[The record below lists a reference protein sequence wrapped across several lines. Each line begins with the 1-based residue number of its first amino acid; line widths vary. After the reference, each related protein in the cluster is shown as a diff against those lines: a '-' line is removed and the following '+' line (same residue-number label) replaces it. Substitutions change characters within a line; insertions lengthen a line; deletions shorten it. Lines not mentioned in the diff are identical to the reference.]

1 VGRNNRSNRPQR
13 KRTRSKRARRATGS
27 GWLAVGPPDEAVLN
41 ANACPVDTACVGCG
55 AHQGLHAVVAV
66 FGDAATDDT
75 ACATVCPTCDGRSLL
90 SMLGAAG
97 LRRAIAA
104 HVTHTLG
111 EGSDRG

>member
-1 VGRNNRSNRPQR
+1 MGRNNRSNRPQR

-27 GWLAVGPPDEAVLN
+27 GWLAVEPPEEAVLD

-66 FGDAATDDT
+66 FRDAVSHDT

-97 LRRAIAA
+97 LQQAIATHA
-104 HVTHTLG
+104 THTPG